1 MSRQRVYLMGRQAI
15 IPKLEGAATPA
26 RGKQRW
32 TDRRLKGKIE
42 EDRGCGEA
50 ESLGL
55 GCVLPPYKENLMG
68 QLNRYHRRV
77 HKWLFNF

>member
-26 RGKQRW
+26 PGKQKW
-32 TDRRLKGKIE
+32 TDRWLAQQ
-42 EDRGCGEA
+42 DREKRRYGET

-55 GCVLPPYKENLMG
+55 G
-68 QLNRYHRRV
+68 
-77 HKWLFNF
+77 